1 MAAFTAL
8 RIANLLIVTVAVLVA
23 RVPREGRPVADI
35 ERYRPQDLP
44 ARDPSNAGVIQLVD
58 VTGLSEL
65 RSEEHT
71 SELQSQSNLVCR
83 LLLEKKKKKN
93 TLVSNDSNTTAQG
106 SHASSAFEL

>member
-65 RSEEHT
+65 GD
-71 SELQSQSNLVCR
+71 L
-83 LLLEKKKKKN
+83 
-93 TLVSNDSNTTAQG
+93 LVSQQCN
-106 SHASSAFEL
+106 ERPPVR

>member
-1 MAAFTAL
+1 MVCFAWRSSKRQDACHL
-8 RIANLLIVTVAVLVA
+8 GVAVLVA

-65 RSEEHT
+65 GD
-71 SELQSQSNLVCR
+71 L
-83 LLLEKKKKKN
+83 
-93 TLVSNDSNTTAQG
+93 LVSQQCN
-106 SHASSAFEL
+106 ERPPVR